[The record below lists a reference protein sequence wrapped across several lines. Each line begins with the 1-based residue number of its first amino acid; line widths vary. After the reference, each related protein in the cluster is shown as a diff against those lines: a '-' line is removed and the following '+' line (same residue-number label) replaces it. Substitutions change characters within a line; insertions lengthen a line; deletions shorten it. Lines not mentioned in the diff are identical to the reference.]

1 MNYHFDEDS
10 SPVATF
16 ISGKDNA
23 FSCPFSG
30 RYSLTGSRHVLDDL
44 LHAGTGGNCKHMSFF
59 MQAGCSDS
67 SDLHVESACHPRSEP
82 ARYYYPHNYE
92 PQSDAPVSVTK
103 SEFVCHGEWRGGGN
117 GDVRQLLLSSG
128 PTLRRDNSLSRQ
140 FACMAYSESA
150 AADGVLTASVTR
162 GACAG
167 AAVGPAEAA
176 FNVTSSGPCLQ
187 ALTGGAARRG
197 GPATMV
203 AAAAALT
210 MTVTALLATV
220 STALS

>member
-30 RYSLTGSRHVLDDL
+30 RYSLTGSRRVLDDL
-44 LHAGTGGNCKHMSFF
+44 LHAGTGDNCKHTSFF

-103 SEFVCHGEWRGGGN
+103 SEFVCHGEWRGSGGGN

-140 FACMAYSESA
+140 FACMAYSES
-150 AADGVLTASVTR
+150 DGVLTASVTR

-167 AAVGPAEAA
+167 AAVGPAEAK

-187 ALTGGAARRG
+187 ALTGGAARRRG
-197 GPATMV
+197 GPATAV
-203 AAAAALT
+203 TALALA
-210 MTVTALLATV
+210 VTALLATMPA
-220 STALS
+220 ALS